1 MRTRGRRSAES
12 LAINAVDGTPA
23 RLTAPA
29 GLTTKERALFL
40 QLVNAC
46 SPNHLRAADTPLLIT
61 YVQAALL
68 ARELGRDPKKTR
80 EWERAARTMA
90 ALAVRLRLTP
100 QSRKR
105 PETIARQRQNGI
117 APWHATSPECDED
130 DEEWPRTAVA
140 DKKDLQ

>member
-1 MRTRGRRSAES
+1 MRTRGRRSAEA
-12 LAINAVDGTPA
+12 LAINNVDGTPS
-23 RLTAPA
+23 RLATPT

-46 SPNHLRAADTPLLIT
+46 SPNHLRAADTPLLVT

-100 QSRKR
+100 QSRTR
-105 PETIARQRQNGI
+105 PETIARQRSPDIGV
-117 APWHATSPECDED
+117 APWHRKPNDSED
-130 DEEWPRTAVA
+130 DEWPA
-140 DKKDLQ
+140 DDKQDLQ